1 VIEYDLVSTVR
12 ELSSLRRL
20 DLIDADAVV
29 KWAIE
34 HVASAPS
41 NGALVQIA
49 CEQTPAESFA
59 VDNLLDEL
67 LAENGEP
74 PMDELTAGWTIARLL
89 AERIIGGSIPA
100 DVGANKIWWDVAIK
114 VPNLRSRLQVFNGL
128 SSLWEDDAKHRGDY
142 ERDIVAAAIQL
153 LEDPIKSTQI

>member
-1 VIEYDLVSTVR
+1 
-12 ELSSLRRL
+12 
-20 DLIDADAVV
+20 
-29 KWAIE
+29 
-34 HVASAPS
+34 
-41 NGALVQIA
+41 
-49 CEQTPAESFA
+49 
-59 VDNLLDEL
+59 
-67 LAENGEP
+67 
-74 PMDELTAGWTIARLL
+74 MDELTAGWTIARLL